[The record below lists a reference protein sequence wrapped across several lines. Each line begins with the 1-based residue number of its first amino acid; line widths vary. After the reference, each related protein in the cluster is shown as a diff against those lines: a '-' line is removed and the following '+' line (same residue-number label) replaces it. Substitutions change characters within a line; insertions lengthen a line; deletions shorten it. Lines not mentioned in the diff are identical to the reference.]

1 MITERIYY
9 YIKLETLSPLSIGN
23 GSDELTDHDLI
34 RDSQNNI
41 FIPATSLAGVIVHSL
56 SELEQ
61 NIILPDVEEVASDGK
76 KLIAKAQCP
85 LFISDATIT
94 SNYHTS
100 IRDGV
105 ALDEDK
111 VSKKGAKFDIE
122 IVEKGAQLDFRM
134 ELTIRENDD
143 SQEMQKIVQKIIN
156 NINNG
161 TILVG
166 MKAKRGFGKLKI
178 VEAYQKHFSK
188 SDLTALLNFDKYNCN
203 NYEKMAIS
211 KVNNENYDVIDVKL
225 KQKGGISIKAYSA
238 KAGEVDFE
246 HVKANGV
253 PVIPGTSW
261 NGLLKR
267 QINYY
272 HKLLGAKSSK
282 MIDEWFGYVQDKK
295 AKASSVII
303 EESIISEGKEMTI
316 VRNTIDRFS
325 GGNKNRALFN
335 ERSHF
340 NGKTNLVIKVP
351 KTITINNK
359 LVTNDYILGLIA
371 LAIKD
376 IENGLIALGGQTSIG
391 RGIFEVLDVTINDEK
406 SDLDKLIQNIS
417 LKDIEEEDYD

>member
-23 GSDELTDHDLI
+23 GNDELTDHDLI
-34 RDSQNNI
+34 RDSQGNI

-56 SELEQ
+56 SKTEQ
-61 NIILPDVEEVASDGK
+61 NIILPDVEEIDSDGK
-76 KLIAKAQCP
+76 TITNKAQCP
-85 LFISDATIT
+85 LFISDAIVTN
-94 SNYHTS
+94 NYHTS

-105 ALDEDK
+105 ALDKDK
-111 VSKKGAKFDIE
+111 VSIKGAKFDIE
-122 IVEKGAQLDFRM
+122 IVEKGAHLDFRM
-134 ELTIRENDD
+134 ELTIRKNDD
-143 SQEMQKIVQKIIN
+143 AKKMQEIIQKIIN

-161 TILVG
+161 TILIG

-188 SDLTALLNFDKYNCN
+188 SDLAALLNFDKYNCN
-203 NYEKMAIS
+203 NYDKMDIS
-211 KVNNENYDVIDVKL
+211 KTNNENYDVINVKL
-225 KQKGGISIKAYSA
+225 KQKGGISIRAYSA

-246 HVKANGV
+246 HIKANGV

-261 NGLLKR
+261 NGLLKK
-267 QINYY
+267 QIIYY
-272 HKLLGAKSSK
+272 HELLGAKSSK

-295 AKASSVII
+295 AKASSIII
-303 EESIISEGKEMTI
+303 EESTISEGKEMTI
-316 VRNTIDRFS
+316 TRNSIDRFS
-325 GGNKNRALFN
+325 GSSKDRALFS

-359 LVTNDYILGLIA
+359 EITNDYILGLIA
-371 LAIKD
+371 LSIKD

-391 RGIFEVLDVTINDEK
+391 RGIFEVLDVTVNDEN